1 MFRPTA
7 VGFTIHNDALTTEA
21 VQELFIAFRDG
32 LLEIVGKD
40 GQFLGWTEN
49 TEIILELVIL
59 DSVGLVTITANYPIL
74 YNEDGTVFNKAT
86 IEGMDEAE
94 VRALR
99 CLCLEDLLDDTRNDH
114 L

>member
-40 GQFLGWTEN
+40 GHFIGWTED
-49 TEIILELVIL
+49 TTTILELVIL
-59 DSVGLVTITANYPIL
+59 DSVGLVTISNYPML
-74 YNEDGTVFNKAT
+74 YTEDGTLIDRTA
-86 IEGMDEAE
+86 IEEMEIAE
-94 VRALR
+94 VRALLVGGV
-99 CLCLEDLLDDTRNDH
+99 C
-114 L
+114 